1 MIAALLAAAAVAATP
16 PPLVVREGVWSLG
29 CSKNEAGCSTV
40 LVRGGE
46 VLSRVDGKI
55 LRMPLRL
62 VPGDPPMLRLDG
74 EKLGEFIDLNE
85 ANSTGPRH
93 YVGAEIGGRDAQG
106 RITAFRF
113 WAIWCEVPQDGKT
126 SKQRG
131 VRWDPVRHACLVDGK
146 DAIRAASA
154 DWRDDDLLDL
164 DAYWLR
170 DAGPEE
176 EPEEGRE

>member
-16 PPLVVREGVWSLG
+16 PVVREGVWGIG
-29 CSKNEAGCSTV
+29 CSKDEAGCSTV

-62 VPGDPPMLRLDG
+62 VPGDPLMLRIEGD
-74 EKLGEFIDLNE
+74 KLGEFIDLNE
-85 ANSTGPRH
+85 ANSTGPRQ
-93 YVGAEIGGRDAQG
+93 YVGAEVRGRDARR

-113 WAIWCEVPQDGKT
+113 WAIWCEAPPDDKT
-126 SKQRG
+126 SKQPG

-146 DAIRAASA
+146 DPIRAASA
-154 DWRDDDLLDL
+154 DWRDDEFLDL
-164 DAYWLR
+164 EAYWLR

-176 EPEEGRE
+176 EPR